1 MAEKD
6 YLSILSEQ
14 YETGKLSR
22 RRFLQ
27 LLAIAAGAIPL
38 AACGGP
44 SSAAPTTAAPTTA
57 AGAVVKPTTAAAP
70 ATPKKGGILKY
81 GLSTDPPNYDPHFS
95 TGAASNTIKAMVMQ
109 GLLNVYRGGKI
120 VPELAESYT
129 SEGNNWVFK
138 LRQGVKF
145 HNGEE
150 FTSDDV
156 KWNFERIL
164 DPKVGAYF
172 RGTML
177 DIDKIETPDKYTVR
191 FVMKKANATFPAV
204 LANNACMMTS
214 KKYGS
219 APGTNLQTSPVGTG
233 PFKFVERQPGISIK
247 LTRNENYW
255 QKDLPYLDG
264 ITYIP
269 YPDDTARVTALRT
282 GAVDLMDYVPFKDI
296 ATLES
301 DKKFFITSDSVSGYG
316 WMAYVVDA
324 KPFDNVKV
332 RQALAYALDRQA
344 IADSA
349 FSGRG
354 KPMTGGLIPSTFE
367 GYTNL
372 EGRYTF
378 QPDKAKQLLAEAG
391 FKNPSDLKF
400 KMVSTSTYSVIGK
413 PAEAVQ
419 GQLKQFGVDVELVL
433 QEWLTFRDTVKAATY
448 PVHVW
453 GSAPDIADP
462 DFLSQQLQ
470 TGRNFA
476 PQIHFSDKQLDTMF
490 DQARGETD
498 KVKRTALYK
507 QIEERVLDLCPWT
520 YLVRREQAEAGA
532 AYVKGYEH
540 IPAAWTSTTLRE
552 TWLDKN
558 A

>member
-1 MAEKD
+1 MAEGD
-6 YLSILSEQ
+6 YLSILQ
-14 YETGKLSR
+14 QRFETGKLSR

-27 LLAIAAGAIPL
+27 LLAVAAGAIPL
-38 AACGGP
+38 AACGP
-44 SSAAPTTAAPTTA
+44 SGTTAPAATTA
-57 AGAVVKPTTAAAP
+57 PGAAVKPTTAAAP

-109 GLLNVYRGGKI
+109 GLLNVYKGGKI

-150 FTSDDV
+150 FTSEDV
-156 KWNFERIL
+156 KWNIERIQ
-164 DPKVGAYF
+164 DAKVSAYF

-177 DIDKIETPDKYTVR
+177 DVEKVETPDKYTVK

-214 KKYGS
+214 MKH
-219 APGTNLQTSPVGTG
+219 GTTPNVNLQTQPVGTG
-233 PFKFVERQPGISIK
+233 PFKWVERQPGVSIK
-247 LTRNENYW
+247 LIKNENYW
-255 QKDLPYLDG
+255 QKDMPYLDG

-282 GAVDLMDYVPFKDI
+282 GAVDLIDYVPFKDLAVI
-296 ATLES
+296 ES
-301 DKKFFITSDSVSGYG
+301 DKKLFITSDSVSGYG
-316 WMAYVVDA
+316 WMAYMYDV
-324 KPFDNVKV
+324 KPFDDVKV
-332 RQALAYALDRQA
+332 RQALSYALDRKA
-344 IADSA
+344 MMESA

-354 KPMTGGLIPSTFE
+354 KPMTGGLIPETFE
-367 GYTNL
+367 GYNNL

-378 QPDKAKQLLAEAG
+378 DPDKAKKLLSEAG
-391 FKNPSDLKF
+391 FKSPSDLKF
-400 KMVSTSTYSVIGK
+400 KMLSTVTYTVIGK
-413 PAEAVQ
+413 PAEAAH
-419 GQLKQFGVDVELVL
+419 GQLKQFGLDVELVL
-433 QEWLTFRDTVKAATY
+433 QEWLTFRDTVKAGTF

-453 GSAPDIADP
+453 GSAPDIVDP

-476 PQIHFSDKQLDTMF
+476 PQIHFSDKQLDDMF
-490 DQARGETD
+490 DKARGETNKD
-498 KVKRTALYK
+498 ARKALYK
-507 QIEERVLDLCPWT
+507 QIEERTLDLCPWT

-540 IPAAWTSTTLRE
+540 IPASWTSTTLRE
-552 TWLDKN
+552 TWLDK
-558 A
+558 AA